1 MPAVISEEQCA
12 ELVVDQQEAEATVQ
26 KAIVPRDVRL
36 SLFKSQCEDL
46 VNYLQANECRPE
58 ARLHCIKFGNG
69 TAKYRNGSFSTNTG
83 MVCLHSLKVLKS

>member
-58 ARLHCIKFGNG
+58 FSKNEVRNMKNKAATHKFNS
-69 TAKYRNGSFSTNTG
+69 ASK
-83 MVCLHSLKVLKS
+83 C